1 MPSVTCSR
9 LLAIEQAEVW
19 EFVKDM
25 GNWAPFI
32 MGYQSH
38 QVIDENRSQ
47 WTVKGELGAFARTV
61 RLDVN
66 ITEWVPPSRVTFELQ
81 GVTESIQGSGSVVLG
96 VPERGYEQAAHAT
109 DTRSRW
115 HLGAL
120 LARLVGRRRR
130 RTRKLNEQVSKPLS
144 AGSQTSLT
152 FNLNLAASGMAAP
165 MVNAMLEPLMLQAAD
180 EFADRLIEAI
190 RTTHDLALDH
200 D

>member
-9 LLAIEQAEVW
+9 LLAIEQAKVW

-38 QVIDENRSQ
+38 QVIDDDRSQ

-81 GVTESIQGSGSVVLG
+81 GVTESFQGSGSVELG
-96 VPERGYEQAAHAT
+96 VPEREYEQAAHAT
-109 DTRSRW
+109 GKRSGW

-120 LARLVGRRRR
+120 FARLFGRRRR

-165 MVNAMLEPLMLQAAD
+165 VVNAMLEPLMLQAAD

-190 RTTHDLALDH
+190 RTAHDLALDH